1 MSQLKIMCGTDVL
14 LEALNLVGRAV
25 PSRTTLPILEC
36 VLLTAEEGVGI
47 TLSASDMEMCI
58 VTTPIAADIEVSGSV
73 ALNAKLFTDI
83 IRKMPGDYV
92 QIETDDRLIT
102 KCKCGQAKLEIA
114 GLPAD
119 EFPAIPEEEL
129 EAAQDR
135 YTIKSAVF
143 RDMVKQ
149 TIFSVSIDPSKAV
162 LTGELLEI
170 TDNLLRVVSVDMFRI
185 SYRAYAFEGEV
196 PNSSAVVPAKAL
208 SELSRAISGDTEDEL
223 TFYFT
228 NKRVMFETDSF
239 TMSSRLLEGEFIRYN
254 QIFNQDFT
262 TAAVIERSVL
272 LGSLERSVLVAME
285 NRQISITL
293 DIRDDVLVITSQSE
307 KGQTYDEIPCETD
320 GTDIKIYFN
329 PRYLIEALRAIEEEK
344 IVLKLNTP
352 KSPCTIQSVTGETV
366 TDYKYLIVPLR
377 GPS

>member
-262 TAAVIERSVL
+262 TAAVIERAVL

>member
-1 MSQLKIMCGTDVL
+1 MLKLMCEKNLL
-14 LEALNLVGRAV
+14 LEGLNLVGRAV

-36 VLLTAEEGVGI
+36 VLLTAKEGVGI
-47 TLSASDMEMCI
+47 ALSANDMEMSI
-58 VTTPIAADIEVSGSV
+58 VTTPIPADIEVSGSV
-73 ALNAKLFTDI
+73 ALNARLFTEI

-92 QIETDDRLIT
+92 QIETDERLVT
-102 KCKCGQAKLEIA
+102 KCRCGQAKLEIA
-114 GLPAD
+114 GLPGE
-119 EFPAIPEEEL
+119 EFPSIPEEEL
-129 EAAQDR
+129 EAAQNR
-135 YTIKSAVF
+135 YAVKASVM
-143 RDMVKQ
+143 RDMIKQ
-149 TIFSVSIDPSKAV
+149 TIFSVSLDPSKAV

-170 TDNLLRVVSVDMFRI
+170 TENTLRVVSVDMFRI
-185 SYRAYAFEGEV
+185 SYRSVLLHGEAAD
-196 PNSSAVVPAKAL
+196 SSAVVPAKAL
-208 SELSRAISGDTEDEL
+208 SELSRAISGDNEEEL
-223 TFYFT
+223 NFYFT

-239 TMSSRLLEGEFIRYN
+239 TMSARLLEGEFIRYN

-262 TAAVIERSVL
+262 TAAVIDRAQL
-272 LGSLERSVLVAME
+272 LGSLERAILVAME

-293 DIRDDVLVITSQSE
+293 DIRDDMLVITSQSE

-352 KSPCTIQSVTGETV
+352 KSPCTIQSLTGETI

>member
-1 MSQLKIMCGTDVL
+1 
-14 LEALNLVGRAV
+14 
-25 PSRTTLPILEC
+25 
-36 VLLTAEEGVGI
+36 VLLTAEEGVGL
-47 TLSASDMEMCI
+47 TLSANDMEMSI
-58 VTTPIAADIEVSGSV
+58 ITTPIAADIEVPGSL
-73 ALNAKLFTDI
+73 ALNARLFTEI

-92 QIETDDRLIT
+92 QIEADERLIT

-114 GLPAD
+114 GLPAE
-119 EFPAIPEEEL
+119 EFPSIPEEEL

-135 YTIKSAVF
+135 YNLKASTM
-143 RDMVKQ
+143 RDMIKQ
-149 TIFSVSIDPSKAV
+149 TIFSVSLDPSKAV

-170 TDNLLRVVSVDMFRI
+170 IENSLRVVSVDMFRI
-185 SYRAYAFEGEV
+185 SYRSAPLHGEV
-196 PNSSAVVPAKAL
+196 SNSSAVVPAKAL
-208 SELSRAISGDTEDEL
+208 NELSRAISGDTEDEL

-228 NKRVMFETDSF
+228 NKRVMFETANF
-239 TMSSRLLEGEFIRYN
+239 TMSARLLEGEFIRYN

-262 TAAVIERSVL
+262 TAVVIDRAIL

-320 GTDIKIYFN
+320 GTDIQIYFN

-352 KSPCTIQSVTGETV
+352 KSPCTIQSLTGETI

>member
-1 MSQLKIMCGTDVL
+1 MNQLKLMCEKNLL
-14 LEALNLVGRAV
+14 LEALSLVGRAV
-25 PSRTTLPILEC
+25 PSRTTLPVLEC
-36 VLLTAEEGVGI
+36 VLLTAEEGTGI
-47 TLSASDMEMCI
+47 TLSANDMEMSI
-58 VTTPIAADIEVSGSV
+58 ITTPIEADIEMSGSV
-73 ALNAKLFTDI
+73 ALNARLFTEI

-114 GLPAD
+114 GLPAE
-119 EFPAIPEEEL
+119 EFPTIPEEEL

-135 YTIKSAVF
+135 YIIKASVM
-143 RDMVKQ
+143 RDMIKQ
-149 TIFSVSIDPSKAV
+149 TIFSVSLDPSKAV

-170 TDNLLRVVSVDMFRI
+170 IENSLRVVSVDMFRI
-185 SYRAYAFEGEV
+185 SYRSFAFNKDM
-196 PNSSAVVPAKAL
+196 PNSCAVVPAKAL
-208 SELSRAISGDTEDEL
+208 NELSRAISGDTEEEL
-223 TFYFT
+223 TFFFT
-228 NKRVMFETDSF
+228 NRRVMFETNSF
-239 TMSSRLLEGEFIRYN
+239 TMSARLLEGEFIRYN

-262 TAAVIERSVL
+262 TAAVIDRAVM

-320 GTDIKIYFN
+320 GTEIKAYFN
-329 PRYLIEALRAIEEEK
+329 PRYLIEALRAIEEDK

-352 KSPCTIQSVTGETV
+352 KSPCTIQSLTGETI

-377 GPS
+377 GPM